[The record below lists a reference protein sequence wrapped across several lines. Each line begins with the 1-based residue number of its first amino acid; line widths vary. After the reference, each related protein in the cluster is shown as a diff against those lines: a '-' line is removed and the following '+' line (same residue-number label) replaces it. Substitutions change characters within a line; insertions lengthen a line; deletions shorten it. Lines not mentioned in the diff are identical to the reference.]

1 MGGFLFSDKGVVYI
15 EYMPYN
21 QISNQKEAVM
31 AKKEIHKLF
40 MNMDKELHA
49 ELKKVATEERRDLT
63 AQIHIMLQQQLDQR
77 NGKA

>member
-1 MGGFLFSDKGVVYI
+1 
-15 EYMPYN
+15 
-21 QISNQKEAVM
+21 M

-40 MNMDKELHA
+40 MNMDKDLHA

>member
-1 MGGFLFSDKGVVYI
+1 
-15 EYMPYN
+15 
-21 QISNQKEAVM
+21 M

-63 AQIHIMLQQQLDQR
+63 AQIHIMLQRQLDQR

>member
-1 MGGFLFSDKGVVYI
+1 
-15 EYMPYN
+15 MPYN
-21 QISNQKEAVM
+21 QTSNQKEAVM

-49 ELKKVATEERRDLT
+49 QLKKVATEERRDLT
-63 AQIHIMLQQQLDQR
+63 AQIHIMLQRQLDQR